1 MQLQLC
7 IALPKPLLCIALPK
21 LLLLKI
27 VPDDIK
33 MSKKSA
39 LTARSYNPLYV
50 VHLPKPALF
59 ISRLVV

>member
-7 IALPKPLLCIALPK
+7 IALPKPLL
-21 LLLLKI
+21 LKI
-27 VPDDIK
+27 VPDDTE

-39 LTARSYNPLYV
+39 PTARSYNPLYV

-59 ISRLVV
+59 IS